1 MVTKFLLL
9 VGIDRFWRSVISD
22 SVFLYLGRTLNSL
35 HLNGK
40 KLKQPHTSISRPSAF
55 KNNQQWCDLTS
66 RPNLRKL
73 QNAPLLNISCLYFL
87 RYFMC
92 YLMFRSIIY
101 FQSLLR
107 KMQFLDFS
115 FSTGIACSLQC
126 TVFMQKF
133 AVYASSNEFHRSDFL
148 NH

>member
-73 QNAPLLNISCLYFL
+73 QNAPLLNISCLLFSRILYVLLNVSFYHLFPVPAKEDAVL
-87 RYFMC
+87 RLQLFHRNCM
-92 YLMFRSIIY
+92 
-101 FQSLLR
+101 QS
-107 KMQFLDFS
+107 
-115 FSTGIACSLQC
+115 
-126 TVFMQKF
+126 
-133 AVYASSNEFHRSDFL
+133 AVYGVHAEICCICQPQ
-148 NH
+148 